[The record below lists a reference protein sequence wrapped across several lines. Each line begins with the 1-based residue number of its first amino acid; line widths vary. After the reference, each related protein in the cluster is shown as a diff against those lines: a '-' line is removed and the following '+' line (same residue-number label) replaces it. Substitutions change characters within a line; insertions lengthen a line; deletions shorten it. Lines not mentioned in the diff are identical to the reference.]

1 MALCALCA
9 VGPPGQF
16 VNPVQKW
23 IDFDMNS
30 RSLALAAAF
39 YFTAGAAQ
47 ANDPRATI
55 SDYDARLAEI
65 GAPKIQGT
73 EKVDGKTVP
82 ASLFGDRKVNSN
94 HVVDAIRLPRA
105 NSAAARST
113 CWARPPTL
121 AATRSRSPAA
131 R

>member
-1 MALCALCA
+1 
-9 VGPPGQF
+9 
-16 VNPVQKW
+16 
-23 IDFDMNS
+23 MNS

-39 YFTAGAAQ
+39 FFTAGAAQ
-47 ANDPRATI
+47 ANDPKATI

-82 ASLFGDRKVNSN
+82 ASLFGDRKVNN
-94 HVVDAIRLPRA
+94 NDVVDAIRWHRA
-105 NSAAARST
+105 RVL
-113 CWARPPTL
+113 RPDRRAGRGPLTL